1 MSTLTGMDH
10 FTIVTDRL
18 GETRTFYEMLGLKVG
33 ARPDF
38 KVPGLWFYIADH
50 AVLHVIE
57 VNEMPTPRR
66 GALDHMA
73 FTGEGMEA
81 TLRLLKDRDIT
92 YRLIRAPR
100 PFSTWQV
107 FFKDPNGVEVE
118 IDFAPSEILP
128 DDLKPVRS

>member
-1 MSTLTGMDH
+1 MPTLTGMDH
-10 FTIVTDRL
+10 FTIVTDKLDESRA
-18 GETRTFYEMLGLKVG
+18 FYEMLGLKVG

-38 KVPGLWFYIADH
+38 KVPGLWLYIADH
-50 AVLHVIE
+50 AVLHMIE
-57 VNEMPTPRR
+57 VRGMPTPRR

-73 FTGEGMEA
+73 FKGAGMEE
-81 TLRLLKDRDIT
+81 TLRLLKDRGIS

-107 FFKDPNGVEVE
+107 FFEDPNGVEVE
-118 IDFAPSEILP
+118 IDFAPSEVLP